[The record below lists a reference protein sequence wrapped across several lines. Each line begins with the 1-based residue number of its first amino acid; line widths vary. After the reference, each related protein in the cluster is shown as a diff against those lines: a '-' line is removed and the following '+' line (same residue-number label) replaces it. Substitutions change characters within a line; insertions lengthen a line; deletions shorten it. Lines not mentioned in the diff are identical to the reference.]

1 MVIRRR
7 RTDNEK
13 EKRIIMLVLT
23 FIMVISFAPM
33 SVSAK
38 TITKEKLQKDKDYW
52 NVNNSVYT
60 LYCFAP
66 PTRYGKAFGK
76 ASDYTYGKTTTTSF
90 KYVTKKSSKMKKKV
104 KKSYSL
110 LKGLYKVYRR
120 KHFIGYAAL
129 IKYYSKDVKGIKI
142 EQSTYYNKHTH
153 SYVVGKNKRCKKDVF
168 KIYYL
173 KKGSNKWK
181 LYKKLDDRYTVK
193 IRLK

>member
-1 MVIRRR
+1 M
-7 RTDNEK
+7 K
-13 EKRIIMLVLT
+13 KKKRIIMLVLT

-110 LKGLYKVYRR
+110 LKGINANLKVS
-120 KHFIGYAAL
+120 HF
-129 IKYYSKDVKGIKI
+129 
-142 EQSTYYNKHTH
+142 
-153 SYVVGKNKRCKKDVF
+153 
-168 KIYYL
+168 
-173 KKGSNKWK
+173 
-181 LYKKLDDRYTVK
+181 
-193 IRLK
+193 